1 MTPRPIIATSKE
13 GIARRLRG
21 ARLYVALDLIISDF
35 RLADGHSGIAAIE
48 ALRRAFQDAIP
59 AFLISGDT
67 APERLREAQESGHHL
82 LHKPVR
88 PMKLRAMLSQ
98 LLRSHSVAGAA

>member
-1 MTPRPIIATSKE
+1 MSF
-13 GIARRLRG
+13 G
-21 ARLYVALDLIISDF
+21 A
-35 RLADGHSGIAAIE
+35 
-48 ALRRAFQDAIP
+48 AIP

-88 PMKLRAMLSQ
+88 PMKLRNMLSQ
-98 LLRSHSVAGAA
+98 LLKSDNVAGAA